1 MYGGNLAEG
10 QAVLKSIRHV
20 ARKLPRALTAL
31 VASTSMHAGPQRTNY
46 NVIKHIE
53 KHNELN
59 LRPKGFRLETT
70 KNK

>member
-1 MYGGNLAEG
+1 MHGGNLAEG

-31 VASTSMHAGPQRTNY
+31 VASTAMHAGPQRTNY

-53 KHNELN
+53 K
-59 LRPKGFRLETT
+59 P
-70 KNK
+70 